1 MRFETL
7 LDDVKE
13 YILIYHDNDS
23 DRLNST
29 RKRIL
34 AAAIS
39 YKLYDIRT
47 AYTLDD
53 AFIAH
58 NLSGGVSREEIKKYV
73 DAYFKSK
80 SNDIIKYLEQDITEC
95 VNILNEIYDLLKDF
109 KPTKNDEVLSLIS
122 ELVRKNTIGLQNLLA
137 ALK

>member
-1 MRFETL
+1 MKDL
-7 LDDVKE
+7 LLTEVTNFNLDG
-13 YILIYHDNDS
+13 
-23 DRLNST
+23 LNIT
-29 RKRIL
+29 
-34 AAAIS
+34 
-39 YKLYDIRT
+39 
-47 AYTLDD
+47 YTLDD
-53 AFIAH
+53 SFIAH

>member
-73 DAYFKSK
+73 DAYFNSSFNSNNTRFANDVSK
-80 SNDIIKYLEQDITEC
+80 SIDT
-95 VNILNEIYDLLKDF
+95 LNEIYDLLKDF